1 MRHSLKSLGGFLLV
15 LLLTALACTVPGT
28 GSDGG
33 STGGTPT
40 PMGDSATFLIPA
52 YTFDLLPG
60 TTVPG
65 SQLKYVS
72 KTDDLYDVLIDG
84 EPAQK
89 RVGDSF
95 IWNGIVAPGV
105 FANYNLRLLPEFLG
119 PLRAGGTVEVTV
131 LNPVA
136 SALAAT
142 PEWPNAIRYN
152 NIVVAHNVPVGWT
165 IPGTTLVYDGVST
178 QGEVQ
183 SARLTGLTGHPLFA
197 LGDSITW
204 IGTLRDNVAIR
215 YTFRVV
221 NFNDNNL
228 QLGGTAELLVNP

>member
-1 MRHSLKSLGGFLLV
+1 MRHSVKSLAGFWLV
-15 LLLTALACTVPGT
+15 LCVTALACTIPGT
-28 GSDGG
+28 GSGE
-33 STGGTPT
+33 TAVTPT
-40 PMGDSATFLIPA
+40 PAGDTMTFLIPA
-52 YTFDLLPG
+52 YTYSLEPG
-60 TTVPG
+60 NTVPG
-65 SQLKYVS
+65 SQLQYVG
-72 KTDDLYDVLIDG
+72 KTGDLHDVRIDG

-105 FANYNLRLLPEFLG
+105 FAKYNLRLAPDFLG
-119 PLRAGGTVEVTV
+119 PLPVAGPVEVTV

-136 SALAAT
+136 APL
-142 PEWPNAIRYN
+142 PLMPDWPNAIRYN
-152 NIVVAHNVPVGWT
+152 NIVMAHNVPVGWT

-178 QGEVQ
+178 QGQVD

-204 IGTLRDNVAIR
+204 IGSLQENVAIR

-221 NFNDNNL
+221 NFNENSL
-228 QLGGTAELLVNP
+228 QLGGTAELLVNR